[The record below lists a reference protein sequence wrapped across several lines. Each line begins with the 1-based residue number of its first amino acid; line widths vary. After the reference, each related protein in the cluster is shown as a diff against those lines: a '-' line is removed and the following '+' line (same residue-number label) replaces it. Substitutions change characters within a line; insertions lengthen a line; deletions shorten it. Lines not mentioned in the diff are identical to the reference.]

1 MSERWKYQI
10 KIGLIW
16 GIILSVILMAIDLFE
31 NSFEDVFFSKINL
44 LRTLYFIVVGI
55 FLLGYLSWK
64 KKIKR
69 DKNANLS
76 NDNAINK

>member
-10 KIGLIW
+10 KNGLIW
-16 GIILSVILMAIDLFE
+16 GIILSLLLLVIDLFE
-31 NSFEDVFFSKINL
+31 NSFEDAFFSKRNF
-44 LRTLYFIVVGI
+44 LRTLYFIIVGI

>member
-10 KIGLIW
+10 KTGGGW
-16 GIILSVILMAIDLFE
+16 GIFLSLFLLAFDLFE
-31 NSFEDVFFSKINL
+31 LSFADAFFSKRNL

-69 DKNANLS
+69 DNNAELS
-76 NDNAINK
+76 NDNSVNK